1 MLSGKQSAQR
11 ALSPSHEHYLRA
23 IWELRERAGY
33 ARQTDVARELGV
45 THATLSVGLK
55 ALEERGLVG
64 HDEHRFLTLTP
75 AGEKVA
81 REVHHR
87 FAVLRT
93 FLAEVLGVDAPAAEH
108 EACLIEH
115 DISAE
120 TTERFVDLLKLL
132 HEDPEL
138 RHVLQERLAH
148 YHRTCERS
156 ESCSTCGL
164 SCLTPM
170 SPA

>member
-1 MLSGKQSAQR
+1 MLSGKQGTHR

-23 IWELRERAGY
+23 IWELRARAGY

-64 HDEHRFLTLTP
+64 HDDHRFLVLTP
-75 AGEKVA
+75 AGERAA

-87 FAVLRT
+87 FAVLRV
-93 FLAEVLGVDAPAAEH
+93 FLAEVLGVEAAAAER

-115 DISAE
+115 DISAQ

-138 RHVLQERLAH
+138 RRVLQERLTH
-148 YHRTCERS
+148 THGSCERG
-156 ESCSTCGL
+156 EACATCGL
-164 SCLTPM
+164 SCLT
-170 SPA
+170 A